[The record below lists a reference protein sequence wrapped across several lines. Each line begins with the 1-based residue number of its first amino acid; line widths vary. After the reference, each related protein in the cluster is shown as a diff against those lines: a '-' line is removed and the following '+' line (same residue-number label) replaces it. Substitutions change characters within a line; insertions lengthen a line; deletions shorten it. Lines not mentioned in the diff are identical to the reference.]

1 MRAVIAG
8 AGISLAVLSGAA
20 QAQSSQFSN
29 IVVVGDSVSDNGNI
43 PKDFGTQTALASVF
57 PFSPPYFGNRF
68 SNGPVYAEYLNG
80 LLGVKTPLVD
90 VALGGA
96 FTGVGNISP
105 TIIVPAGQ
113 GGMSNEIDSL
123 VASGTRATSRSLYVV
138 FGGAND
144 YFGFLGGSVATPG
157 LSAAQ
162 VTNLVNAQ
170 VQTTVANLVTDVT
183 RLYGLGAR
191 YFVVPNLQDLGNTP
205 SYNTSAEKA
214 IASQISVAH
223 NQALQ
228 AAMATLSQQLH
239 VTIVMPDTYTAD
251 QNIEANPAKFGFTN
265 VTTQCKAGTTG
276 LPGAV
281 CATPSTYRYWD
292 GVHPTA
298 AAHVLIAEDFVS
310 TINGPTAIGAEGE
323 LGIIA
328 IQSTFDAITSRTQAL
343 RDGASGLIVS
353 DINGQSG
360 GADNPDKPLAGF
372 VSGSYGWGSRD
383 DRSSAVGFDYT
394 TKNIYGGL
402 DYRVTPNLILGALFG
417 YGTTDGTLKHS
428 NGVADFD
435 SYQGAIYATY
445 FSGGFYATLGATY
458 VGNDWT
464 KIERNT
470 FVVGGTT
477 LATTKGQTGGVKLET
492 GYAFNVGGFNLG
504 PVGEVRWANIGIG
517 GYSESGAPGL
527 NQQVDEQNFQTL
539 IGSFGG
545 QVSFQT
551 DLGGFALTP
560 HLRVT
565 YDHEFKDQNR
575 TINTR
580 LVTEPLL
587 TVSTL
592 LDNPGQDSVRLGGGV
607 NVALGDSLT
616 AQIDFNATAARSDG
630 NDYQALAKLR
640 FTF

>member
-8 AGISLAVLSGAA
+8 VGISLAVLSGAA
-20 QAQSSQFSN
+20 QAQTSQFSN

-43 PKDFGTQTALASVF
+43 PKDFGTQTALASNF
-57 PFSPPYFGNRF
+57 PFSPPYYNNEF
-68 SNGPVYAEYLNG
+68 SNGPVYATYLNG
-80 LLGVKTPLVD
+80 LLNVKSPLVD
-90 VALGGA
+90 LAVGGA
-96 FTGVGNISP
+96 FTGVGTILP
-105 TIIVPAGQ
+105 TSIAPAGQ
-113 GGMSNEIDSL
+113 GGMANQIDSL
-123 VASGTRATSRSLYVV
+123 VAAGTKASAKSLYVV

-144 YFGFLGGSVATPG
+144 YFNFLGGAVAAPG

-162 VTNLVNAQ
+162 ITAMVNAQ
-170 VQTTVANLVTDVT
+170 VATTVSNLVTDVT

-205 SYNTSAEKA
+205 SYNTSSEKA
-214 IASQISVAH
+214 IATQVSLAH
-223 NQALQ
+223 NAALES
-228 AAMATLSQQLH
+228 AMAGLAAQLH
-239 VTIVMPDTYTAD
+239 INIVMPDSYTAD
-251 QNIEANPAKFGFTN
+251 ENIMANPAKYGFTN
-265 VTTQCKAGTTG
+265 VTTQCKAGSTG

-298 AAHVLIAEDFVS
+298 AAHVLIAEDFAS
-310 TINGPTAIGAEGE
+310 TINGPTQIGAEGE

-343 RDGASGLIVS
+343 RDGASGLIVT
-353 DINGQSG
+353 DVNGQSG

-383 DRSSAVGFDYT
+383 DRSNAIGFDYT

-417 YGTTDGTLKHS
+417 YGTTDGTLNHS

-435 SYQGAIYATY
+435 SYQGAVYATY

-458 VGNDWT
+458 VGNDWD

-470 FVVGGTT
+470 FVVGS
-477 LATTKGQTGGVKLET
+477 ATQASTKGQTGGVKLET
-492 GYAFNVGGFNLG
+492 GYVFNVQGFNLG
-504 PVGEVRWANIGIG
+504 PVGEARWANIGID
-517 GYSESGAPGL
+517 GYHETGAPGL
-527 NQQVDEQNFQTL
+527 NQIVGEQNFQTL

-545 QVSFQT
+545 ELSFQT
-551 DLGGFALTP
+551 DLAGFALTP

-565 YDHEFKDQNR
+565 YDHEFKDSNR
-575 TINTR
+575 IINTG
-580 LVTEPLL
+580 LVSESQLMTT
-587 TVSTL
+587 TVLEDPS
-592 LDNPGQDSVRLGGGV
+592 GDSVRLGGGV
-607 NVALGDSLT
+607 NIALGSSLT
-616 AQIDFNATAARSDG
+616 AQLDFNATAARSDG
-630 NDYQALAKLR
+630 SDYQALAKLR

>member
-1 MRAVIAG
+1 MRAIIAG
-8 AGISLAVLSGAA
+8 AGISLAVLSGSA
-20 QAQSSQFSN
+20 QAASQFTN

-43 PKDFGTQTALASVF
+43 PKDFGTQTALGPVF

-90 VALGGA
+90 VAIGGA
-96 FTGVGNISP
+96 FTGVGNILP
-105 TIIVPAGQ
+105 TAIVPAGQ
-113 GGMSNEIDSL
+113 GGMSSEIDSL
-123 VASGTRATSRSLYVV
+123 VASGTKATNRSLYVV

-144 YFGFLGGSVATPG
+144 YFGFLGGTVATPG

-170 VQTTVANLVTDVT
+170 VQTTVANLVADVT
-183 RLYGLGAR
+183 RLHGLGAR

-205 SYNTSAEKA
+205 SYNTSAEKS

-223 NQALQ
+223 NQALE
-228 AAMATLSQQLH
+228 AAMATLSKQLH
-239 VTIVMPDTYTAD
+239 ITIVMPDAYTAD
-251 QNIEANPAKFGFTN
+251 QGIEANPAKYGFTN
-265 VTTQCKAGTTG
+265 VTDQCKAGTTG

-281 CATPSTYRYWD
+281 CATPNTYRYWD
-292 GVHPTA
+292 AVHPTA
-298 AAHVLIAEDFVS
+298 TAHLLTAEAFAS
-310 TINGPTAIGAEGE
+310 TINGPTAIGSQGE
-323 LGIIA
+323 LAIIA
-328 IQSTFDAITSRTQAL
+328 IQNTFDAITSRTQAL
-343 RDGASGLIVS
+343 RDGASGLMVT

-372 VSGSYGWGSRD
+372 ISASYGWGSRD

-394 TKNIYGGL
+394 TKNVYGGL

-417 YGTTDGTLKHS
+417 YGTTDGNLNHS
-428 NGVADFD
+428 NGAADFD
-435 SYQGAIYATY
+435 SYQGALYATY
-445 FSGGFYATLGATY
+445 FTGGFYATLGATY
-458 VGNDWT
+458 VGNSWD

-470 FVVGGTT
+470 FTLGGTT
-477 LATTKGQTGGVKLET
+477 LASTKGQTGGVKLET
-492 GYAFNVGGFNLG
+492 GYAFAVGGFNIG
-504 PVGEVRWANIGIG
+504 PVGEVRWANIGID
-517 GYSESGAPGL
+517 GYSETGVAGL
-527 NQQVDEQNFQTL
+527 NQQIDEQNFQSL
-539 IGSFGG
+539 IGAFGG
-545 QVSFQT
+545 QVSFEAE
-551 DLGGFALTP
+551 LGGLALTP

-580 LVTEPLL
+580 LVSEPLL

-630 NDYQALAKLR
+630 SDYQALAKLR